1 MSGSISIMAQQSGR
15 YSAFAVCL
23 TQLQTPPNTNIDWVF
38 TTDVAGGRNT
48 LVQRALDIGSEWV
61 LFLDDDQTFR
71 PDLLMRLLSHEK
83 DIVSALYMQRAGGH
97 GPLAYSE
104 RTKDNTYTQIDLTQL
119 PGEGLLKVKACGAG
133 GLLVRSEVFRAVAE
147 IYPSWFQ
154 YGLVYGESWNASEDI
169 IFCEKAQK
177 AGFEV
182 FVDLG
187 CPIGHMA
194 PTAIWPQFI
203 DGQWCVGFQV
213 ADGTKLYAPI
223 GPSQEEPAPSYEE
236 VAST

>member
-1 MSGSISIMAQQSGR
+1 MSGSVCIMAQQTAR
-15 YSAFAVCL
+15 YTSFAVCL
-23 TQLQTPPNTNIDWVF
+23 TRMQVPPNTQIDWVF

-48 LVQRALDIGSEWV
+48 LVKRALEIGSEWV

-83 DIVSALYMQRAGGH
+83 DIVSALYVQRAGSH
-97 GPLAYSE
+97 GPVAFSHRNDE
-104 RTKDNTYTQIDLTQL
+104 NNTYTQIDLNEL
-119 PGEGLLKVKACGAG
+119 PGDGLLKVKACGAG
-133 GLLVRSEVFRAVAE
+133 GLLVRTEVFHA
-147 IYPSWFQ
+147 IDPDNPTWFQ
-154 YGLVYGESWNASEDI
+154 YGLVKDEDWNAAEDI

-187 CPIGHMA
+187 APIGHMA

-203 DGQWCVGFQV
+203 DGEWCLGFQV
-213 ADGTKLYAPI
+213 ADGTQLYVPI
-223 GPSQEEPAPSYEE
+223 GPSPEEPARYEE
-236 VAST
+236 VAV